1 MDRSTT
7 TPAGSAAADGGARAA
22 GDEQHVR
29 QRVSALIDGDCE
41 LQGSAPESLGAVARD
56 PRARRAWL
64 EYHQVGD
71 WLRSSQWD
79 AGFDDAAFLERFGQ
93 RLRAEPV
100 QWVPDVAREARA
112 ARSRLLP
119 WAAGFGAALAGVVA
133 VVLVGLGGAAP
144 EQFTAWRLQVAAGA
158 SPRAVALARAPAA
171 SQAPGGA
178 IATLSLRASALKAT
192 LRPGNGVPLG
202 AALLGTATCEQ
213 PLHGRAVPR
222 VRVVH

>member
-7 TPAGSAAADGGARAA
+7 TPAGSAADDGGAQAA
-22 GDEQHVR
+22 GNEQAVR
-29 QRVSALIDGDCE
+29 QRVSALMDGDCE
-41 LQGSAPESLGAVARD
+41 PQEAAPESLGAVARD

-79 AGFDDAAFLERFGQ
+79 AGFDDAAFLERFGR
-93 RLRAEPV
+93 RLRAQPV
-100 QWVPDVAREARA
+100 QWVPDVARETRA
-112 ARSRLLP
+112 ARSRFLH

-144 EQFTAWRLQVAAGA
+144 EAFTAWRLQAAAGA

-171 SQAPGGA
+171 SQAPAGA
-178 IATLSLRASALKAT
+178 IAARSLRACA
-192 LRPGNGVPLG
+192 
-202 AALLGTATCEQ
+202 
-213 PLHGRAVPR
+213 
-222 VRVVH
+222 